1 MVTEDIEIRQIIEAK
16 VVEKDGKEYLDV
28 KNVKVH
34 LKVKKLMI
42 KFDSRTGNPDINDTV
57 NKVINENWRDIYNEL
72 KPDLEKNIGSVV
84 KSLIKPMFSEVSYK
98 DFFLPA

>member
-84 KSLIKPMFSEVSYK
+84 KSLIKPMFSEVPYK